1 MWIETKYDYTTNV
14 KDLKLEIFRDVI
26 STNLDVNKKVEE
38 FQAELKVTQDDVGKY
53 LIERQTEME
62 YNKEVTANSQYGDD
76 DDEFAADFRDTRIST
91 NQFGRR

>member
-38 FQAELKVTQDDVGKY
+38 FQTELKVT
-53 LIERQTEME
+53 
-62 YNKEVTANSQYGDD
+62 
-76 DDEFAADFRDTRIST
+76 
-91 NQFGRR
+91 